1 MVVLVLLLII
11 SLIVL
16 DFSISLSN
24 KFNNISLEMLSIS
37 NEINNISKE
46 MRWFRENKV
55 FNWTFYICN
64 NNNRF

>member
-1 MVVLVLLLII
+1 MVILVLLLII

-46 MRWFRENKV
+46 MR
-55 FNWTFYICN
+55 
-64 NNNRF
+64 